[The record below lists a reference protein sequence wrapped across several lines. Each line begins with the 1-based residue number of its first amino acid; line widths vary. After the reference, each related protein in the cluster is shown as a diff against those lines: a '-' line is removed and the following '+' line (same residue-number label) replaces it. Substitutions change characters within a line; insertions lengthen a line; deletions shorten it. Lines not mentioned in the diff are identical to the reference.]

1 MNTMLKK
8 CACGLVGALLLAQPA
23 GAAVVLKLATM
34 APEGSIWMNA
44 LNKARDEI
52 DAATAGEM
60 KLKFYPG
67 GIMGA
72 EKDVLFKVKM
82 GQLQGGGFMGYA
94 IGQICPDSNALMY
107 PMLLRDHAEADAVFA
122 ALRPYLEEKAR
133 AAGWETMGWTEVG
146 FSHMYG
152 VKPVG
157 NLDQMRLTKVWGLD
171 SVMLKEVFGKAN
183 VVFIPMGITDV
194 LTSLQTGALETV
206 FAPPTAA
213 VAVQWPSRLHYYN
226 TARLTYAF
234 GGVFLSQ
241 AAWKSIPE
249 AHRPA
254 VRRIL
259 GEACDSLTPL
269 VRKSDAEALEYMR
282 SIGIETQEPTAE
294 DYRGFEAVAAAA
306 LDNIRG
312 KVFSAEAWD
321 RVQAAIAEVRGGA
334 AAASA
339 P

>member
-1 MNTMLKK
+1 MNLKRIVLSF
-8 CACGLVGALLLAQPA
+8 LVLAAAAGTLPA
-23 GAAVVLKLATM
+23 RAAVILKLATM

-52 DAATAGEM
+52 DAATGGEV

-82 GQLQGGGFMGYA
+82 GQLQGGGFMGYG
-94 IGQICPDSNALMY
+94 IGQICPDANALMF
-107 PMLLRDHAEADAVFA
+107 PMLLRDYAEADAVFA
-122 ALRPYLEEKAR
+122 ALRPYLEEKVR
-133 AAGWETMGWTEVG
+133 SAGWEAMGWTEVG
-146 FSHMYG
+146 FSYMYG

-157 NLDQMRLTKVWGLD
+157 NLEQMRATKVWGLD
-171 SVMLKEVFGKAN
+171 SVMLKELFAKAG
-183 VVFIPMGITDV
+183 VVSIPMAITDV

-206 FAPPTAA
+206 FGPPTAA
-213 VAVQWPSRLHYYN
+213 VAVQWPSRIRYYN

-241 AAWKSIPE
+241 SAWKSVPE
-249 AHRPA
+249 AHRET

-259 GEACDSLTPL
+259 GAACDSVTPL

-282 SIGIETQEPTAE
+282 SIGIEAQEPSDGE
-294 DYRGFEAVAAAA
+294 YRGFVAVADAA
-306 LDNIRG
+306 LANVRG

-321 RVQAAIAEVRGGA
+321 RVQAALADTRA
-334 AAASA
+334 AAA

>member
-1 MNTMLKK
+1 MNLKRIVLSF
-8 CACGLVGALLLAQPA
+8 LVL
-23 GAAVVLKLATM
+23 AAVAGSLPARAAVTLKLATM

-52 DAATAGEM
+52 DAATGGEV

-94 IGQICPDSNALMY
+94 IGQICPDSNALMF

-122 ALRPYLEEKAR
+122 SLRPYLEEKAR
-133 AAGWETMGWTEVG
+133 ASGWETMGWTEVG

-157 NLDQMRLTKVWGLD
+157 NLDQMRATKVWGLD
-171 SVMLKEVFGKAN
+171 SVMLKELFAKAG
-183 VVFIPMGITDV
+183 VVSIPMAITDV

-206 FAPPTAA
+206 FSPPTAA
-213 VAVQWPSRLHYYN
+213 VAVQWPSRIRYYN

-249 AHRPA
+249 AHRDA

-259 GEACDSLTPL
+259 GAACDSVTPL
-269 VRKSDAEALEYMR
+269 VRKSDEEALAYMR
-282 SIGIETQEPTAE
+282 SIGIEAQEPTAE
-294 DYRGFEAVAAAA
+294 EYKGFEDVAAAA
-306 LDNIRG
+306 LANVRG

-321 RVQAAIAEVRGGA
+321 RVQAALADARA
-334 AAASA
+334 AAA

>member
-1 MNTMLKK
+1 MKLKHI
-8 CACGLVGALLLAQPA
+8 LFSLLIFAIAGTLPA
-23 GAAVVLKLATM
+23 NAAVTLKLATM

-52 DAATAGEM
+52 DAATGGEV

-67 GIMGA
+67 GIMGS

-94 IGQICPDSNALMY
+94 IGQICPDANALMF
-107 PMLLRDHAEADAVFA
+107 PMLLRDYAEADAVFA
-122 ALRPYLEEKAR
+122 ALRPYLEEKVR
-133 AAGWETMGWTEVG
+133 AAGWEAMGWTEVG
-146 FSHMYG
+146 FSYMYG
-152 VKPVG
+152 VKPIR
-157 NLDQMRLTKVWGLD
+157 NLDQMRLTKVWRLEAA
-171 SVMLKEVFGKAN
+171 MLLELFAKADI
-183 VVFIPMGITDV
+183 VSIPMAITDV

-206 FAPPTAA
+206 FSPPPTAA
-213 VAVQWPSRLHYYN
+213 VAVQWPSRIHYYN

-234 GGVFLSQ
+234 GGVFFSQ
-241 AAWKSIPE
+241 AAWKSVPE
-249 AHRPA
+249 AHRET

-259 GEACDSLTPL
+259 DGACSSLTPL

-282 SIGIETQEPTAE
+282 GTGIEAQEPTPE
-294 DYRGFEAVAAAA
+294 EYQGFVDVADAA
-306 LDNIRG
+306 LGNIRG

-321 RVQAAIAEVRGGA
+321 RVQAALAEARA
-334 AAASA
+334 AAA